1 MHILRT
7 IQTDQQAIT
16 VHLLCGV
23 ELIAYVRV
31 KCGKRFRSDR

>member
-23 ELIAYVRV
+23 ELT
-31 KCGKRFRSDR
+31 